1 MGQPVV
7 QFQILA
13 RNPDALTAFYAALLG
28 WQVDADNAMGYRTV
42 DTGSDRGINGGVWPI
57 GPTEGHPLVQ
67 LFVEV
72 DDVAASV
79 AKVEQLGGRILIP
92 PQALPD
98 GDRLAIVLDTEGLS
112 LGLMQRRA

>member
-1 MGQPVV
+1 
-7 QFQILA
+7 
-13 RNPDALTAFYAALLG
+13 
-28 WQVDADNAMGYRTV
+28 
-42 DTGSDRGINGGVWPI
+42 
-57 GPTEGHPLVQ
+57 VQ

-79 AKVEQLGGRILIP
+79 TKVEQLGGRVVIP

-112 LGLMQRRA
+112 LGLMQRRV